1 MQKMRLN
8 LQLFASGII
17 KASSNTF
24 PSGEGKVEW
33 SSSVVKG
40 KNASSVT
47 TIVYCRVTA
56 GTGIWCTISGSVS
69 IGGSSK
75 AISKYRGSD
84 DKWTTSW
91 KEVGRFTT
99 TIDHDADGT
108 KSIPISFTISGDTSR
123 LDGTAKGNADVE
135 LDKINRA
142 SKLNK
147 IDNFGIDD
155 TIIIPIDKYVTT
167 ATDTLQIKAGDT
179 LIREITDIENG
190 YSLTFT
196 DDEKTLINSLT
207 TSPRIT
213 LIFLLTT
220 INDGETLG
228 TSTQSANVTL
238 LNKSL
243 FREIYKKENG
253 KYQVAINGLVDT
265 TKSYVLQVYDDN
277 GNLLN
282 DNQILWGPGYY
293 YMTAGHTINLS
304 QKVSEQKNGIVLVWQ
319 TYSNGAVQTYDFNFT
334 FIPKWQVSVNPSRG
348 VSCFLSDSTA
358 GVIGTKYVYVYDDK
372 IVGNNVNSNGA
383 TKRNSGITTTN
394 NRWVLTHVLGV

>member
-8 LQLFASGII
+8 LQLFASGTI

-33 SSSVVKG
+33 SSSVVNG

-69 IGGSSK
+69 INGSSK
-75 AISKYRGSD
+75 SISKYRGSD

-108 KSIPISFTISGDTSR
+108 KSIPISFAISGDTSR
-123 LDGTAKGNADVE
+123 LDGTAKGSATVT

-155 TIIIPIDKYVTT
+155 TITIPIDKYITT

-179 LIREITDIENG
+179 LIREVTDIENG

-207 TSPRIT
+207 TSPRTT

-220 INDGETLG
+220 TNNGETLG

-253 KYQVAINGLVDT
+253 KYQVAINGIVDT
-265 TKSYVLQVYDDN
+265 TKSDVLQVYDDEGNDILNEKVLFN
-277 GNLLN
+277 G
-282 DNQILWGPGYY
+282 D
-293 YMTAGHTINLS
+293 
-304 QKVSEQKNGIVLVWQ
+304 
-319 TYSNGAVQTYDFNFT
+319 SNGAITLSETSANFKYIEVFFRDNDNTYSSVKVYEPNNKFVDLTTLARWSST
-334 FIPKWQVSVNPSRG
+334 FYIKQKRIGIS
-348 VSCFLSDSTA
+348 
-358 GVIGTKYVYVYDDK
+358 GTKITNGNTTEIQFTTAPK
-372 IVGNNVNSNGA
+372 ITMKNDVNNIYITRVVGY
-383 TKRNSGITTTN
+383 R
-394 NRWVLTHVLGV
+394 